1 MREVWYGIYDDRAFR
16 VIVKFGKIVDV
27 EGDLAWAKGLRIRH
41 FKRTVW
47 KAYGDVE
54 READEERCI
63 EVSPQVG
70 ETCKESGGEGQHEE
84 TPDPGTGEDAQLVDG
99 TREPDQMPELRQHTR
114 PETTVS
120 SVRRRR
126 RRAEIFPGMNLKKAL
141 RAARRM
147 GCTVHNVRRSGEVRV
162 FHPTVKKRIN
172 ANRRK
177 KDAPRALTTFLM
189 QLQAADRS

>member
-1 MREVWYGIYDDRAFR
+1 MKEVWYGIYGDREFR
-16 VIVKFGKIVDV
+16 VTVKFGKIVGV

-47 KAYGDVE
+47 KACGDVE
-54 READEERCI
+54 REEERCI
-63 EVSPQVG
+63 EVSPQDG
-70 ETCKESGGEGQHEE
+70 EAEEEIECIGPNQEEIEAAPGEISRV
-84 TPDPGTGEDAQLVDG
+84 VDG
-99 TREPDQMPELRQHTR
+99 LQLDDPVPELQQPTR

-126 RRAEIFPGMNLKKAL
+126 RETEVFPGMNLKKAL

-162 FHPTVKKRIN
+162 FHPNTKKRIN

-177 KDAPRALTTFLM
+177 KDASRALTTFLI
-189 QLQAADRS
+189 QLQTVDQS

>member
-1 MREVWYGIYDDRAFR
+1 MKEVWYGIYGDRAFR
-16 VIVKFGKIVDV
+16 VTVKFGKIVEV

-47 KAYGDVE
+47 KACGDVE
-54 READEERCI
+54 REEERCI
-63 EVSPQVG
+63 EVSPQDG
-70 ETCKESGGEGQHEE
+70 ETEEEIECIGPNQEEIEAAPGEISRVVDSLQLD
-84 TPDPGTGEDAQLVDG
+84 DPV
-99 TREPDQMPELRQHTR
+99 PELRQPAR

-120 SVRRRR
+120 SVRRRCR
-126 RRAEIFPGMNLKKAL
+126 ETEVFPGMNLKKAL

-162 FHPTVKKRIN
+162 FHPNTKKRIN

-177 KDAPRALTTFLM
+177 KDASRALTTFLI
-189 QLQAADRS
+189 QLQTVDQS